1 LLLTEQYCAY
11 REMFEKT
18 LMEQGTN
25 PYSGIEIGSVIA
37 LKWAVRHGMGT
48 AIVPVIESRPP
59 PPGTI
64 LREVQHLDLGLSV
77 GLIRRADDAPGRAA
91 HALLAL
97 LRSQLGRDVVSSA
110 GSLAVS

>member
-11 REMFEKT
+11 REMIEKT

-37 LKWAVRHGMGT
+37 LKWAVRHGMGI
-48 AIVPVIESRPP
+48 AIVPVIEPRPP

-91 HALLAL
+91 HALL
-97 LRSQLGRDVVSSA
+97 RSQLGRDVVSSP
-110 GSLAVS
+110 GSLAVF